1 MSSGEKDLK
10 ELMELLNNK
19 AFSNSARLGIMIAL
33 YYENR
38 MSFTELLNFSS
49 LPKSSLSFHLQVL
62 EDEGFI
68 KTYKVFSIGGI
79 RTEIKITDNGKQII
93 KKYLSYIKNL
103 KEENKKNRKVLKLN
117 RLVIRSLFLQRLPCA
132 LRSSSA

>member
-103 KEENKKNRKVLKLN
+103 KEENKK
-117 RLVIRSLFLQRLPCA
+117 
-132 LRSSSA
+132 